1 MNLKRLQ
8 GEWLQMMP
16 RKLMFSLA
24 LTPLT
29 DKLLM
34 SLFGVKKSQKSTDS
48 LYDIAHEMDQL
59 TPQQRLESVE
69 QLILLFKT
77 CMVMA
82 LYYYSA

>member
-29 DKLLM
+29 DKLLLN
-34 SLFGVKKSQKSTDS
+34 LFGVKKHKSLDN
-48 LYDIAHEMDQL
+48 YFDIAHENDQL
-59 TPQQRLESVE
+59 SPQQKLESVE
-69 QLILLFKT
+69 QLILLFKF
-77 CMVMA
+77 CMVVA
-82 LYYYSA
+82 LYFYSA